1 MSQLENNAFFWQ
13 KLDTLYFSSSII
25 ITQPSGS
32 AHPVY
37 GNLIYPVNYGY
48 LSDTLSQDETGISIY
63 KGSLSANQ
71 VNTILIAADIL
82 KKDIE
87 VKLLVGL
94 FRRRGRRDSQ
104 IYQSDRFSENG
115 LDQTG
120 HGSTVLG
127 LFRTINV
134 RSRTFLIY
142 ASKN

>member
-13 KLDTLYFSSSII
+13 KLDTLYFSSSIV

-87 VKLLVGL
+87 VKLLVGCSDTEEDAIL
-94 FRRRGRRDSQ
+94 RFTNQTDFQKTVLIRRGMEVPSWG
-104 IYQSDRFSENG
+104 FSE
-115 LDQTG
+115 Q
-120 HGSTVLG
+120 
-127 LFRTINV
+127 
-134 RSRTFLIY
+134 
-142 ASKN
+142 